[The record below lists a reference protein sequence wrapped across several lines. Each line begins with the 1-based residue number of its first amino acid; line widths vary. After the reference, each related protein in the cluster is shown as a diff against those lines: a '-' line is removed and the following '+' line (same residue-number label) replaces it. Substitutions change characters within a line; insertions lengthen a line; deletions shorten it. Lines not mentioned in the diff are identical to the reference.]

1 MLSFRPHRPLSLA
14 AAATLLVARMA
25 AFAGAALGTKSGPA
39 LVHLRGRAYEF
50 NNVHTLLAGATI
62 RVAEFPKLRATVRA
76 DGTYDLAVPNRAR
89 VTPYIQAAGHHT
101 IQLQTFATAGEDLAN
116 VNFQT
121 PSTPI
126 HMALVTLLGV
136 PVDADGDPV
145 RCGIVSTFNTRNV
158 GDLSYAG
165 FIAYGAHGV
174 AGATATSTPPLPKP
188 VYFNASVVPDRKQT
202 ASSKGR
208 ARASSCGR
216 CGLGA
221 FRRTP

>member
-1 MLSFRPHRPLSLA
+1 
-14 AAATLLVARMA
+14 
-25 AFAGAALGTKSGPA
+25 
-39 LVHLRGRAYEF
+39 
-50 NNVHTLLAGATI
+50 
-62 RVAEFPKLRATVRA
+62 VAEFPKLRATVRA

-101 IQLQTFATAGEDLAN
+101 IYLQTFATAGEDLAN

-126 HMALVTLLGV
+126 YMALVTLLGV

-145 RCGIVSTFNTRNV
+145 RCAIVSTFNTRNV
-158 GDLSYAG
+158 RDL
-165 FIAYGAHGV
+165 
-174 AGATATSTPPLPKP
+174 ATPASSPTAPMASPARRRPPRRRSPSPCTSTP
-188 VYFNASVVPDRKQT
+188 ASFPTGTRPRPR
-202 ASSKGR
+202 R
-208 ARASSCGR
+208 AGRASSCGR